1 MARGGRRFKKSARR
15 ARLDPARRLGTREAW
30 RHYNRGM
37 GDFER
42 AGKCD
47 RCEREFVVSG
57 TSANPGNETQLNVA
71 LSCECGG
78 TLAIMLPGSTNRDLV
93 RIEPKL
99 S

>member
-1 MARGGRRFKKSARR
+1 
-15 ARLDPARRLGTREAW
+15 
-30 RHYNRGM
+30 M
-37 GDFER
+37 GEFER
-42 AGKCD
+42 VGACD
-47 RCEREFVVSG
+47 TCGREFVVSG